1 MLGTLAC
8 VLPCRRGMLSACS
21 KPAECVASLISLE
34 ILTGKT
40 TSMIFCG
47 MLPPPLAS
55 EGPRHDGLIENS
67 RELECSSSFDHLQFL
82 LGILLRDN
90 SG

>member
-1 MLGTLAC
+1 M
-8 VLPCRRGMLSACS
+8 PSASS

-40 TSMIFCG
+40 TSMTFCG

-55 EGPRHDGLIENS
+55 EGSRHDGLIENS
-67 RELECSSSFDHLQFL
+67 RELESFSSFDHLQFL
-82 LGILLRDN
+82 LGILLLEN